1 MVAKTGLGG
10 GKQVAAAGGQRDGR
24 IRLHL
29 LATLATTT
37 RTQSVVLRNISA
49 GGAMIET
56 QDSPAVGS
64 TVQLRR
70 GALDILATIVWAERN
85 RCGMEFVEPIDAER
99 IVEQWNSPPEDL
111 SAASRD
117 HFWRLR
123 EVDAPMS
130 AHDWQNIRDWVRD
143 ADSGFVSKS

>member
-1 MVAKTGLGG
+1 MASKSNVAGEQKIA
-10 GKQVAAAGGQRDGR
+10 VPRDQRDGR

-56 QDSPAVGS
+56 QDVPAVGS
-64 TVQLRR
+64 TVQLKR

-85 RCGMEFVEPIDAER
+85 RCGMEFVEPIDADR
-99 IVEQWNSPPEDL
+99 VVEQWNSPPEDL
-111 SAASRD
+111 SPASRD

-130 AHDWQNIRDWVRD
+130 ATDWRNVRDWA
-143 ADSGFVSKS
+143 ADNGLISKN